1 MAAAI
6 NGELLL
12 MLYGC
17 AFLIGVMGLML
28 FLVKTDVI
36 NKLKLMI
43 GSSKGAK
50 LFHLYKKDGSEED
63 FVDSGKPGGVIK
75 HDGDPY
81 AITFGTIFTNR
92 AKNAPAVTLI
102 EGNLSSV
109 NPLMRGDAR
118 VDTKQLRALFF
129 AEREKA
135 KSDLNPDV
143 KLLKMLVIGALIACG
158 IAVVIAYFNYDTAQ
172 KTLAT
177 LGPISQY
184 YNAIMPHGGN
194 VTL

>member
-1 MAAAI
+1 MMITGDDLILVCGAFIYVFLTAI
-6 NGELLL
+6 
-12 MLYGC
+12 
-17 AFLIGVMGLML
+17 ML

-36 NKLKLMI
+36 NKLKLLI

-50 LFHLYKKDGSEED
+50 LFRIYKKDGTEED
-63 FVDSGKPGGVIK
+63 FVDSGKPGGIIK

-81 AITFGTIFTNR
+81 AITFGSIFTNR
-92 AKNAPAVTLI
+92 AKNAPSVTI
-102 EGNLSSV
+102 VEGNLNSI
-109 NPLMRGDAR
+109 NPLLRSDGR

-143 KLLKMLVIGALIACG
+143 KLLKLLVIGALIACG

-172 KTLAT
+172 KTLAV
-177 LGPISQY
+177 LQPMSQY
-184 YNAIMPHGGN
+184 MNATMSHGS

>member
-1 MAAAI
+1 MMITGDDLILVCGAFIYVFLTAI
-6 NGELLL
+6 
-12 MLYGC
+12 
-17 AFLIGVMGLML
+17 ML

-36 NKLKLMI
+36 NKLKLLI

-50 LFHLYKKDGSEED
+50 LFRIYKKDGTEED
-63 FVDSGKPGGVIK
+63 FVDSGKPGGIIK

-81 AITFGTIFTNR
+81 AITFGSIFTNR
-92 AKNAPAVTLI
+92 AKNAPSVTLV
-102 EGNLSSV
+102 EGNLNSI
-109 NPLMRGDAR
+109 NPLLRSDGR

-143 KLLKMLVIGALIACG
+143 KLLKLLVIGALIACG

-172 KTLAT
+172 KTLT
-177 LGPISQY
+177 VLQPMSQY
-184 YNAIMPHGGN
+184 MNATMSHGS

>member
-6 NGELLL
+6 NGELLI

-36 NKLKLMI
+36 NKLKLLA

-50 LFHLYKKDGSEED
+50 LFHIYKKDGTEED
-63 FVDSGKPGGVIK
+63 FVDSGKPGGIIK

-92 AKNAPAVTLI
+92 AKNAPSVTLI
-102 EGNLSSV
+102 EGVLQSV
-109 NPLMRGDAR
+109 NPLTR
-118 VDTKQLRALFF
+118 VVERADTKQLRALFF

-172 KTLAT
+172 KTLTA

-184 YNAIMPHGGN
+184 YNAIVPHGN

>member
-6 NGELLL
+6 NGELLIA
-12 MLYGC
+12 LYGC

-36 NKLKLMI
+36 NKLKLLA

-50 LFHLYKKDGSEED
+50 LFHIYKKDGTEED
-63 FVDSGKPGGVIK
+63 FVDSGKPGGIIK

-92 AKNAPAVTLI
+92 AKNAPSVTLI
-102 EGNLSSV
+102 EGVLQSV
-109 NPLMRGDAR
+109 NPLTR
-118 VDTKQLRALFF
+118 VVERADTKQLRALFF

-172 KTLAT
+172 KTLAAMQ
-177 LGPISQY
+177 PIAAY
-184 YNAIMPHGGN
+184 YTQITAVGT

>member
-1 MAAAI
+1 MMITGDDLILVCGAFIYVFLTAI
-6 NGELLL
+6 
-12 MLYGC
+12 
-17 AFLIGVMGLML
+17 ML

-36 NKLKLMI
+36 NKLKLLI

-50 LFHLYKKDGSEED
+50 LFRIYKKDGTEED
-63 FVDSGKPGGVIK
+63 FVDSGKPGGIIK

-81 AITFGTIFTNR
+81 AITFGSIFTNR
-92 AKNAPAVTLI
+92 SKNAPSVTI
-102 EGNLSSV
+102 VEGNLNSI
-109 NPLMRGDAR
+109 NPLLRSDGR

-143 KLLKMLVIGALIACG
+143 KLLKLLVIGALIACG

-172 KTLAT
+172 KTLIV
-177 LGPISQY
+177 LQPMSQY
-184 YNAIMPHGGN
+184 MNATMSHGS